1 MDIESF
7 IVYIKLKDTYVDI
20 AKELKQDLIL
30 KIMN

>member
-7 IVYIKLKDTYVDI
+7 IVYIKLKDIYVDI

>member
-7 IVYIKLKDTYVDI
+7 IVYIKLKDIYLDI
-20 AKELKQDLIL
+20 AKELKRDLIL

>member
-7 IVYIKLKDTYVDI
+7 IVYRKLKDIYVDI
-20 AKELKQDLIL
+20 AKELKRDLIL

>member
-7 IVYIKLKDTYVDI
+7 IVYIKLKDIYVDI
-20 AKELKQDLIL
+20 AKELKRDLIL